1 MDVILDYLFQ
11 IIVSLVIFVV
21 LVVIGKVG
29 ITHIKH
35 NPNRIIKPTEYLPKE
50 EIKTLKQVYYLILM
64 MILFLCIMNFFFD
77 NDIILHNSPEFYVF
91 NSVIDIIIS
100 CYLAGVI
107 YDGSKKSKVL
117 VLFLFPLASIAY
129 LLFGESMLEYWDF
142 MRIPALLYL
151 IKMGYGKFKEYT
163 DEHKLGKSI
172 MLLFSIVFFS
182 FIITI
187 VLENENPLDSL
198 VMVSNAF
205 TSNGYAILGNT
216 TWGKIDSIILVWS
229 GYIIS
234 GAATATLAAAIII
247 QHYTQKIQHFEKEI
261 TEIKEM
267 LKELKEKE

>member
-11 IIVSLVIFVV
+11 IIVSLVIFVA

-29 ITHIKH
+29 ITHIKR
-35 NPNRIIKPTEYLPKE
+35 NPNRIIKPTDYLPEE

-91 NSVIDIIIS
+91 NSVMDIIIS